1 MDTLLDI
8 APVGVFVATYYLR
21 GHDIYAATA
30 ALMVAMAAL
39 LLVDLARK
47 RRIPAMHG
55 LSAAL
60 VFALGAA
67 TLLLHNQRFIQWKP
81 TVLFWITSLVFA
93 LSTWIG
99 RRTAFERLFGE
110 ALAELHVPEHLW
122 RALNWQSVGFFAVL
136 GAANL
141 AVAFNASQEVW
152 VNFKFYGLTL
162 ATLVFTGLQLAWLVR
177 RTSSPAPGSP
187 AG

>member
-81 TVLFWITSLVFA
+81 TVLFWITSVVFA